1 MNPKPTGPH
10 VPHMTLGDVYYILF
24 RHKWKIL
31 VFAAAGIAAAL
42 VLPRFSPKIYQSE
55 AKLLIRYI
63 LDSHA
68 PSHPGE
74 SDSRMK
80 SLDDGAANII
90 NTEIEILSSL
100 DLAQEVATNIG
111 PDRILGTKSGGDV
124 NAAASVIRYGLTVD
138 DPNKGDVIR
147 LVFRHSDYELVQP
160 VLHEIIRTYL
170 ERHAEIHSAVGAY
183 DDFLT
188 HETDELRTRLKNTED
203 ALRAAKT
210 NLNIVSVEDSR
221 KIFGDQMARIQQS
234 LFDADAELAE
244 REGMVAEL
252 FKLGATNIAGTN
264 TLSGTNSSAG
274 TNAQIA
280 ATPVTNSPAVSPEK
294 EAAYE
299 EVTEMLDRFHKK
311 EKELLSSAS
320 GYLPGSTPVKDIRER
335 IVAAEKNKKQLEQD
349 NPGLVVKSGPPS
361 NDSTNQLYQM
371 SLIAES
377 TRISAVESK
386 IAELNKQ
393 LNYIKGRSTEVDS
406 SEASITELQRT
417 RDLEASHYKYFS
429 DSLEQSRIDSEL
441 GPGKASNIKPVQN
454 PSPPFRDNS
463 KLRKTRMMLSVGGI
477 AAGIA
482 LAFLIELYFDRSIKR
497 PLEIEPRLGLPLLL
511 SIPYRNGKSHK
522 RLLGAPP
529 GTGLA
534 IKSEQTGR
542 SVPLL
547 GGRVTLG
554 RGEDNTLS
562 FPEGSISVH
571 HCEILIR
578 DGQAL
583 IRDLGSSNGTFVDG
597 ERVSERLLEAGQ
609 SLSLGEK
616 IELEVVEETSA
627 RSQEVA
633 AIPTTWNPSHALR
646 PFYDALRDRLITYF
660 EVRNLTHK
668 PKLVAVT
675 SCSRGAGVSSTATGL
690 AAALSETGEGNVLLV
705 DMNEQNGGAT
715 HYFRKGRLACG
726 LDDALQ
732 KEKRHGA
739 LVQNNLYVVA
749 EGSNADMLPALM
761 PKRFTEIVPKLKASD
776 YDYIIFDM
784 PAVSQI
790 SVTPRLARFMDM
802 MLIVVES
809 EKTDRDIVQR
819 AATMLTEAR
828 GHVGV
833 VLNKW
838 KNYVPGRIQQEL

>member
-1 MNPKPTGPH
+1 MNPKPTGPN
-10 VPHMTLGDVYYILF
+10 VPHLTLADVYYILF

-31 VFAAAGIAAAL
+31 ILAAAGIAAAM
-42 VLPRFSPKIYQSE
+42 VVPRFSPKIYQSE

-68 PSHPGE
+68 PSQPGQ

-90 NTEIEILSSL
+90 NTEIEILTSL

-111 PDRILGTKSGGDV
+111 PDKILGTKSGGDI
-124 NAAASVIRYGLTVD
+124 NAAASVIHGGLTVD

-160 VLHEIIRTYL
+160 ILHEIIRTYL
-170 ERHAEIHSAVGAY
+170 ERHADIHHSAGAY

-210 NLNIVSVEDSR
+210 NLNIASIEDSR
-221 KIFGDQMARIQQS
+221 KIFGDHMARIQQDIFS
-234 LFDADAELAE
+234 AEAELAE
-244 REGMVAEL
+244 REGTVGEL
-252 FKLGATNIAGTN
+252 YKLGATNVTGTN
-264 TLSGTNSSAG
+264 TLAGTNSPAG

-280 ATPVTNSPAVSPEK
+280 ATPVTNSPSVPSEK

-299 EVTEMLDRFHKK
+299 EVTDMLDRFHKK
-311 EKELLSSAS
+311 EKDLLSS
-320 GYLPGSTPVKDIRER
+320 GYLPESTVVKDIRDQ
-335 IVAAEKNKKQLEQD
+335 IAVFEKNKKKLEQE
-349 NPGLVVKSGPPS
+349 NPGLLVKNGPSS
-361 NDSTNQLYQM
+361 NDATNQMYQL
-371 SLIAES
+371 SLIAER
-377 TRISAVESK
+377 TRIAALDSK
-386 IAELNKQ
+386 IDELNKQ
-393 LNYIKGRSTEVDS
+393 LAFIKDRSAAVDS
-406 SEASITELQRT
+406 SEASITDLQRT
-417 RDLEASHYKYFS
+417 KELEESNYKYFMQ
-429 DSLEQSRIDSEL
+429 SLESSRIDNEL

-454 PSPPFRDNS
+454 PSPPFRDTS
-463 KLRKTRMMLSVGGI
+463 KLRKVRMMLSAGGV

-482 LAFLIELYFDRSIKR
+482 LAFLIELYLDRSLKR
-497 PLEIEPRLGLPLLL
+497 PVEIEPRLGLPLLL

-534 IKSEQTGR
+534 VKSEQTGR

-547 GGRVTLG
+547 GGRVTFG
-554 RGEDNTLS
+554 RGDDNTMS
-562 FPEGSISVH
+562 FPEGSISLH
-571 HCEILIR
+571 HCEILVR

-597 ERVSERLLEAGQ
+597 ERVTERLLEAGQ

-616 IELEVVEETSA
+616 IELEVVEDAVA

-715 HYFRKGRLACG
+715 HYFRKGRLAFG

-739 LVQNNLYVVA
+739 LVQNNLYVVS
-749 EGSNADMLPALM
+749 EGSNGDMLPALM

-809 EKTDRDIVQR
+809 EKTDRDVVQR

-838 KNYVPGRIQQEL
+838 KNYVPGSIQQEL